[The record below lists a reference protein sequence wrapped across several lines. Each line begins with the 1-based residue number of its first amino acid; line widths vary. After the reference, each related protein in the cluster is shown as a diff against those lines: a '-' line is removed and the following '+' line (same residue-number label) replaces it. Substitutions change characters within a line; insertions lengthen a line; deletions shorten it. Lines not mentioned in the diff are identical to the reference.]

1 MPYLY
6 RLVSVKIKMDYK
18 KSKKDKKIK
27 NVYEEDEESDKT
39 KLNKALLKLAKESLE
54 FQDII
59 ILTHNEDETIR
70 LKALQRLCPCRVKD
84 EVDQF
89 WDRIFE
95 MVNDSSPK
103 VRYQVLHNMCDGAPP
118 DLEPR
123 VAQALEIFNRDSD
136 KDIKRAAHKV
146 LASYLRTGKWNIM

>member
-1 MPYLY
+1 
-6 RLVSVKIKMDYK
+6 MDNK

-27 NVYEEDEESDKT
+27 NVYEENEDKD
-39 KLNKALLKLAKESLE
+39 KINLNRALLLLAKESIE
-54 FQDII
+54 FQDIL
-59 ILTHNEDETIR
+59 ILTHYEDENIR

-84 EVDQF
+84 EIDQF

-95 MVNDSSPK
+95 MVKDSSPK

-123 VAQALEIFNRDSD
+123 VAEALEIFNRDSD

-146 LASYLRTGKWNIM
+146 LGSYLRTGKWNIM